1 MADDPN
7 VTPPN
12 PHLTRHQA
20 NRLSV
25 LALHELLQDIIRSPS
40 GFSGNES
47 LKNALRSQGA
57 LSKWSSQ
64 EKKIVGSSLNTLKRI
79 ADKVLDGGFEAI
91 DQARIGALE
100 AMRVAEN
107 REKHSSK
114 STKAGLQIRIT
125 DKDAEHQQALQDLW
139 HVTSAL
145 SKALIQWR
153 RCAEQSGS
161 PSAIALCEREQ
172 KEIRARISL
181 CNLPVAKNDLPQDA
195 TA

>member
-1 MADDPN
+1 MPDDPN
-7 VTPPN
+7 VTPRD

-25 LALHELLQDIIRSPS
+25 LALHELLQEIIRNPS
-40 GFSGNES
+40 GFTGNES
-47 LKNALRSQGA
+47 LKHTLKSQGA
-57 LSKWSSQ
+57 LSKWSNQ
-64 EKKIVGSSLNTLKRI
+64 DKGVVGSSLNTIKRI
-79 ADKVLDGGFEAI
+79 ADNVLDGGFAAI

-100 AMRVAEN
+100 AIRAAEN
-107 REKHSSK
+107 REKHSSS
-114 STKAGLQIRIT
+114 STKAGLKIRFEDT
-125 DKDAEHQQALQDLW
+125 DAQLQQALQDLW

-145 SKALIQWR
+145 SKALILWR

-161 PSAIALCEREQ
+161 PSAVALCEREQ

-181 CNLPVAKNDLPQDA
+181 CKLPVAKNDLPQDA